1 MGRMTSHMENNPAMF
16 QTTRYSIEMHCLS
29 VIGVLLLAVRRII
42 FACLDPLNRKV
53 ILGAC
58 CRSNT
63 AVTGIVRW
71 ETPSDFDG
79 HLICNWGLLEIRA
92 EL

>member
-1 MGRMTSHMENNPAMF
+1 MVNLGCPE
-16 QTTRYSIEMHCLS
+16 IEGVYCLCKQP
-29 VIGVLLLAVRRII
+29 VRRII

-63 AVTGIVRW
+63 AVTGFVRW